1 MAEAEKDKKPGAPEA
16 AAEAAP
22 AKKGPPIKVIGM
34 VAVLMLAEA
43 AGVYV
48 FVGMTAGRTQTA
60 SAEIKGGD
68 QKAAQETTEMEIA
81 DDKFQNLQD
90 GHVWLWDISIVLK
103 VKKKYEPYINEQ
115 LEKRAAEIKEGI
127 DQIIR
132 RAQPGYLREPDLTT
146 INRQLTAYLN
156 KAIEPDP
163 ADGSSRIE
171 RVMIPKCRGI
181 EMP

>member
-1 MAEAEKDKKPGAPEA
+1 MAEAEKDKKPAAPE

-22 AKKGPPIKVIGM
+22 AKKGPPIKVIGV
-34 VAVLMLAEA
+34 VALLMLAEA

-48 FVGMTAGRTQTA
+48 FVGMTAGGSKA
-60 SAEIKGGD
+60 PAAEIKGAD
-68 QKAAQETTEMEIA
+68 EKAAQETTEIELA

-90 GHVWLWDISIVLK
+90 GHVWLWDISMVLK
-103 VKKKYEPYINEQ
+103 VKQKHEKYVNEQ

-146 INRQLTAYLN
+146 INRQITAYIN
-156 KAIEPDP
+156 KVIE
-163 ADGSSRIE
+163 A
-171 RVMIPKCRGI
+171 
-181 EMP
+181 